1 MSNETAAVQSAVN
14 RASQTGSVAYLP
26 SGMYRLTA
34 PITAS
39 AGVTIK
45 GDPPVMSGGVP
56 SGGTWFHI
64 DHSGVGF
71 DLNNSAGYFSDVQ
84 MLDFGLYRNQPD
96 PSVGWQPANHD
107 YDISIFGLTD
117 INITGLTLLNPTR
130 GIKQAGG
137 GGRINIDN
145 IRMQALVQGIV
156 IDEAYDVCR
165 ISNIHNW
172 VFWKDHPDVHRWM
185 LGNMKGISLGRC
197 DNPMLSNIFTIF
209 AQTGL
214 HFYQNIYGC
223 TSKIH
228 LANADF
234 DAGINGVWV
243 DSTVTNGV
251 SGQFANVT
259 HQGFDGSDNS
269 IGLLVAGTSSN
280 LSFSSIKTM
289 FCGANG
295 LRVDGSG
302 NKIAVADATVL
313 YYDQGRKGFP
323 GVEVAANNTMSFAQR
338 PFIATNG
345 AGPQYGGSGEIR
357 VAVSEKVN

>member
-1 MSNETAAVQSAVN
+1 MSNVQDIIDDADD
-14 RASQTGSVAYLP
+14 VAYFP
-26 SGMYRLTA
+26 SGVYRLTA
-34 PITAS
+34 PVEVRK
-39 AGVTIK
+39 GVTIK
-45 GDPPVMSGGVP
+45 GDPPIIKDGVA

-64 DHSGVGF
+64 DHDGVGF
-71 DLNNSAGYFSDVQ
+71 ELNNSQGYFSGVQ
-84 MLDFGLYRNQPD
+84 MQDFGAFRNQPA
-96 PSVGWQPANHD
+96 PAAGWRPRD
-107 YDISIFGLTD
+107 FDFDISIFGLTD
-117 INITGLTLLNPTR
+117 ISINNLTLLNPTR
-130 GIKQAGG
+130 GIRQFGG

-145 IRMQALVQGIV
+145 IRMQPFVVGIL

-172 VFWKDHPDVHRWM
+172 VFWQDQADVHKFM
-185 LGNMKGISLGRC
+185 LSNLKGISLGRC
-197 DNPMLSNIFTIF
+197 DNPMLVNIFTIF

-214 HFYQNIYGC
+214 HFYQNAYGC
-223 TSKIH
+223 TSKVH
-228 LANADF
+228 LVNADF
-234 DAGINGVWV
+234 DAGINGIWV
-243 DSTVTNGV
+243 EPSVTNGV

-259 HQGFDGSDNS
+259 HQGYNGSDNS

-302 NKIAVADATVL
+302 NKITVGDASVL

-323 GVEVAANNTMSFAQR
+323 GVEVAANNTMSFAQK

-345 AGPQYGGSGEIR
+345 AGSPYGGGGEIR
-357 VAVSEKVN
+357 VSLSEKVN